1 MKLRQI
7 VQALDTLC
15 PFSEAEPW
23 DNVGLLCGDAERE
36 VTCAAVC
43 LDVTPEVIAEAVRA
57 GAQLVISHHPVI
69 FRPLSALTA
78 DSMAYALVRA
88 DLAAVA
94 VHTNLDKAVGGVGD
108 TLVQA
113 LGLRPG
119 RSEDPLLRI
128 GYTARELTPEE
139 WAREVSRRLQTPVRV
154 RRGSRPI
161 HTVAVACGAGGEY
174 TVRLREYGADALVT
188 GEVKHHEWLAA
199 GDCTVVDAG
208 HAATERV
215 IVEPLC
221 RHLAEKLPGL
231 QLIACETPLPYE
243 TL

>member
-88 DLAAVA
+88 NLAAVA
-94 VHTNLDKAVGGVGD
+94 VHTNLDKAAGGVGD

-113 LGLRPG
+113 LGLCPG

-139 WAREVSRRLQTPVRV
+139 IEARELQ
-154 RRGSRPI
+154 
-161 HTVAVACGAGGEY
+161 
-174 TVRLREYGADALVT
+174 
-188 GEVKHHEWLAA
+188 AA
-199 GDCTVVDAG
+199 IDKVNKDTDEGISAFK
-208 HAATERV
+208 AAFEK
-215 IVEPLC
+215 
-221 RHLAEKLPGL
+221 AEK
-231 QLIACETPLPYE
+231 AE
-243 TL
+243 